1 MQSSSSSSGGRLV
14 RVAFVQNEMEAELIR
29 GLLADNGIPS
39 MVRRMTGFGDW
50 TLTSAGPQEVVVPEA
65 AAEKARE
72 VLADTPDAD

>member
-1 MQSSSSSSGGRLV
+1 MQSSSSSSGRRLV

-72 VLADTPDAD
+72 VLADTPGTD

>member
-1 MQSSSSSSGGRLV
+1 MPSSPSSSGGRLV
-14 RVAFVQNEMEAELIR
+14 RVALVQNEMEAELIR

-65 AAEKARE
+65 AAEEARE
-72 VLADTPDAD
+72 VLANTPGSD